1 MYLHPPPSAPLP
13 PRPPTL
19 YPPPPRPPTLRP
31 PPPPA
36 SHPLS
41 PSPPGLPPS
50 VPLPPGLP
58 PSVPLAPGLPP
69 SAPPPSP
76 PTARA
81 HTAFPVPDPQPRPRP
96 LPRLG
101 PPPPPPPRPAAIDDV
116 YREKELEDSDDA
128 RPGWPDPLPLEAYR
142 RQWNGLRVR
151 VGVHYGAGDIKLDP
165 VSRGYDYYGTVVN
178 TAARVES
185 VCHGGQIGAT
195 KAVYDALRGRA
206 PDVEWTDLGPQPLR
220 GLAEPVHIVQALP
233 CGALAARAF
242 PPLRL
247 DRERAGDAAEESAA
261 SRAGSAGSG
270 TSRGTVADAVFVP
283 EQHPL
288 VHKGQVSAAEL
299 RLHYN

>member
-1 MYLHPPPSAPLP
+1 M
-13 PRPPTL
+13 
-19 YPPPPRPPTLRP
+19 
-31 PPPPA
+31 
-36 SHPLS
+36 
-41 PSPPGLPPS
+41 
-50 VPLPPGLP
+50 
-58 PSVPLAPGLPP
+58 
-69 SAPPPSP
+69 
-76 PTARA
+76 
-81 HTAFPVPDPQPRPRP
+81 
-96 LPRLG
+96 
-101 PPPPPPPRPAAIDDV
+101 
-116 YREKELEDSDDA
+116 
-128 RPGWPDPLPLEAYR
+128 
-142 RQWNGLRVR
+142 R

-270 TSRGTVADAVFVP
+270 ASRGTAADAVFVP

-299 RLHYN
+299 RLHYNVSLTTLSTLLQVPPLGPVPCLLPFARRGGGAYSEACSPPPPPTPGPWVAGVNKASLP